1 MNEENISL
9 YIDNQEYIANKYVLK
24 CFNVMMLVYTSTFI
38 LNLLGI
44 FVIKQELMFKAY
56 VPSLMIYCFL
66 LVVIRFVSLSNAK
79 VKYFILFC
87 TIAVFTI
94 TGVFLTYHVVLVSLL
109 PFLYAAL
116 YSSKKAM
123 GYVYVLTVFS
133 TIIIVYGGY
142 FFGLCDANMVLLTTD
157 GIKDYIVNGKFIL
170 NEVNSNPYVTLLLYY
185 VLPRCLIYIAFM
197 SVCNSLF
204 EIVSGSL
211 EKARLTDAL
220 SKAKEDAENANK
232 AKSQFLARMSHEIR
246 TPINAIIGMN
256 EVILR
261 ESNESNIREY
271 ANDVKDSSAVLLSLV
286 NEILDSSKLES
297 GNMEIVNVNYSMG
310 SLLNDLYNMISIK
323 ANEKGLTLIF
333 DVDPAIPAQYYGDD
347 KRIKQVLLNI
357 LSNAVKYTE
366 TGKVILKVGAKI
378 EGDQA
383 VISYSVKDTGIGIR
397 QEDISKIYD
406 AFQRFD
412 LSRNHNIEGTGLGMS
427 ISQHI
432 LQLMGSEL
440 HIESEYEKG
449 SEFSFEIVQEITNK
463 EPLGDFREK
472 IQRINDKNNRRVW
485 YTAPK
490 VNILVVDDYRMNLKV
505 FKNLLKQTEMNIFLA
520 ESGKDCIDMVKE
532 KSFDLIFLD
541 HMMPEMDG
549 IETLKV
555 LRENNMCDNTP
566 VIMLTANA
574 IIGSRDKY
582 LLEGFDDFLS
592 KPIIPNDLDELIL
605 KYLPK
610 EKIIDCKGN
619 YESKEESVFENR
631 KPHFRLSV
639 LNELCVEI
647 PEINIE
653 TGLITCIGDEEFY
666 LELLNDFMG
675 NTIKEELMV
684 HMDNGDY
691 KNYCIR
697 IHGFK
702 NNAYSIGASELGD
715 LAYEM
720 EKLSREGIGDR
731 LIELQ
736 KEFFEK
742 YDSICL
748 RMKEIL
754 L

>member
-24 CFNVMMLVYTSTFI
+24 CLNVMMLVYTSTFI

-56 VPSLMIYCFL
+56 IPSLMIYCFL
-66 LVVIRFVSLSNAK
+66 LLVIRFVSLSNAK

-94 TGVFLTYHVVLVSLL
+94 TGVFITYHVVLVSLL

-123 GYVYVLTVFS
+123 GYVYTLTVFS

-157 GIKDYIVNGKFIL
+157 GIQDYIVNGKFIL
-170 NEVNSNPYVTLLLYY
+170 NEVNSNPYVSLLLYY

-211 EKARLTDAL
+211 EKARLTNAL

-271 ANDVKDSSAVLLSLV
+271 AEDVKDSSAVLLSLV

-333 DVDPAIPAQYYGDD
+333 DIDPAIPAQYYGDD

-366 TGKVILKVGAKI
+366 KGRVILNVGAKI
-378 EGDQA
+378 EGNQA

-397 QEDISKIYD
+397 QEDIGKIYD

-449 SEFSFEIVQEITNK
+449 SEFSFEIIQEITNK

-472 IQRINDKNNRRVW
+472 AQRTNDNNRRIW
-485 YTAPK
+485 YTAPTA
-490 VNILVVDDYRMNLKV
+490 NILVVDDYKMNLKV
-505 FKNLLKQTEMNIFLA
+505 FKNLLKSSEMNIFLA
-520 ESGKDCIDMVKE
+520 ESGKDCIDMVKNN
-532 KSFDLIFLD
+532 SFDLIFLD

-574 IIGSRDKY
+574 IIGSKDKY
-582 LLEGFDDFLS
+582 LLKGFDDFLS
-592 KPIIPNDLDELIL
+592 KPIIPNDLDKMIIN
-605 KYLPK
+605 YLPK
-610 EKIIDCKGN
+610 EKVII
-619 YESKEESVFENR
+619 SKEDNVTEDEYTLGNQ
-631 KPHFRLSV
+631 KPRFRLSV
-639 LNELCVEI
+639 LEELCIEI

-653 TGLITCIGDEEFY
+653 TGLVTCIGDEEFY

-675 NTIKEELMV
+675 NSIKEELTV

-715 LAYEM
+715 LSYEM
-720 EKLSREGIGDR
+720 EKLSREGISDR

-748 RMKEIL
+748 RMKEIIL
-754 L
+754 

>member
-24 CFNVMMLVYTSTFI
+24 CFNVMMLVYTLTFI

-44 FVIKQELMFKAY
+44 FVIKQELMCKAY

-123 GYVYVLTVFS
+123 RYVYVLTVFS

-142 FFGLCDANMVLLTTD
+142 FFGLCDANMVLLTKE
-157 GIKDYIVNGKFIL
+157 GIQDYIVNGKFIL
-170 NEVNSNPYVTLLLYY
+170 NEINSNPYVTLLLYY

-211 EKARLTDAL
+211 EKARLTNAL

-271 ANDVKDSSAVLLSLV
+271 AEDVKDSSEVLLSLV

-333 DVDPAIPAQYYGDD
+333 DIDSAIPSGYYGDD

-357 LSNAVKYTE
+357 LSNAIKYTE
-366 TGKVILKVGAKI
+366 KGKVILKVGAKI

-383 VISYSVKDTGIGIR
+383 VISYSVKDTGIGIH
-397 QEDISKIYD
+397 QEDIGKIYD

-412 LSRNHNIEGTGLGMS
+412 LSRNHNIEGTGLGMN
-427 ISQHI
+427 ISQHL

-449 SEFSFEIVQEITNK
+449 SEFSFEIVQEITSK

-472 IQRINDKNNRRVW
+472 RTNDKNNRRIW
-485 YTAPK
+485 YTAPTA
-490 VNILVVDDYRMNLKV
+490 NILVVDDYKMNLKV
-505 FKNLLKQTEMNIFLA
+505 FKNLLKSSEMNIFLA
-520 ESGKDCIDMVKE
+520 ESGKDCIDMVK
-532 KSFDLIFLD
+532 KHSFDLIFLD

-610 EKIIDCKGN
+610 EKVIDCKDN
-619 YESKEESVFENR
+619 YESKEEPVLENH

-647 PEINIE
+647 PEINFE

-715 LAYEM
+715 LSYEM
-720 EKLSREGIGDR
+720 EKLSREGISDR

-748 RMKEIL
+748 RMKDIL

>member
-56 VPSLMIYCFL
+56 IPSLMIYCFVL
-66 LVVIRFVSLSNAK
+66 LVIRFVSLSNAK

-94 TGVFLTYHVVLVSLL
+94 TGVFITYHVVLVSLL

-123 GYVYVLTVFS
+123 RYVYVLTVFS

-261 ESNESNIREY
+261 ESNENNILEY
-271 ANDVKDSSAVLLSLV
+271 AKDVKDSSAVLLSLV

-310 SLLNDLYNMISIK
+310 SLLNNLYNMISIK
-323 ANEKGLTLIF
+323 ANEKGLSLIF
-333 DVDPAIPAQYYGDD
+333 DIDATIPSGYYGDD

-366 TGKVILKVGAKI
+366 KGKVILKVGAKI
-378 EGDQA
+378 EGNQA

-397 QEDISKIYD
+397 QEDIGKIYD

-449 SEFSFEIVQEITNK
+449 SEFSFNIMQEITNK

-472 IQRINDKNNRRVW
+472 AQRTNDNNRRIW
-485 YTAPK
+485 YTAPTA
-490 VNILVVDDYRMNLKV
+490 NILVVDDYKMNLKV
-505 FKNLLKQTEMNIFLA
+505 FKNLLKSSEMNIFLA
-520 ESGKDCIDMVKE
+520 ESGKDCIDMVKNN
-532 KSFDLIFLD
+532 SFDLIFLD

-574 IIGSRDKY
+574 IIGSKDKY
-582 LLEGFDDFLS
+582 LLKGFDDFLS
-592 KPIIPNDLDELIL
+592 KPIIPNDLDKMIIN
-605 KYLPK
+605 YLPK
-610 EKIIDCKGN
+610 EKVII
-619 YESKEESVFENR
+619 SKEDNVTEDEYTLGNQ
-631 KPHFRLSV
+631 KPRFRLSV
-639 LNELCVEI
+639 LEELCIEI

-653 TGLITCIGDEEFY
+653 TGLVTCIGDEEFY

-675 NTIKEELMV
+675 NSIKEELTV

-715 LAYEM
+715 LSYEM
-720 EKLSREGIGDR
+720 EKLSREGISDR

-748 RMKEIL
+748 RMKEIIL
-754 L
+754 